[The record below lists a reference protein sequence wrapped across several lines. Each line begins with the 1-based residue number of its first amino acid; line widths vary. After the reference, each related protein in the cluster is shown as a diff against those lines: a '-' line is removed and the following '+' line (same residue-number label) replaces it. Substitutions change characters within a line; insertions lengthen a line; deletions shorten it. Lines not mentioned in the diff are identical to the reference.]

1 MWPASKGTICFK
13 IGPIC
18 RIVIF
23 IGQFCRRFGLICSK
37 IKQAIVRNCRIC
49 NFVIMIELLDTN
61 TILTGLRF
69 PYKVSKVTQVVIAK
83 GEISCIVDFFSY
95 ALKAPSMAI
104 FFPGQVIESLEAS
117 DDFEGFGMVT
127 AEEFTDS
134 LNLPVSFQERLSYKS
149 NHFYALNQEGLN
161 AFANCYGMV
170 KSIMS
175 QEDHPYKEEIIR
187 HLFSAYYYGLGY
199 YVHDAQ
205 QQKSVMTGQQE
216 VCEKFISL
224 AAEHF
229 KEHRDIG
236 FYADRLCMTNKY
248 LSALLKQET
257 GMTALEW
264 IERFVVL
271 YAKGCLSSTTM
282 TVQEISDELDF
293 PSQSVFGK
301 YFKRVEGMSPK
312 AYRQSLEAQRKSQ
325 Q

>member
-1 MWPASKGTICFK
+1 M
-13 IGPIC
+13 
-18 RIVIF
+18 
-23 IGQFCRRFGLICSK
+23 
-37 IKQAIVRNCRIC
+37 
-49 NFVIMIELLDTN
+49 MDIELLDDEA
-61 TILTGLRF
+61 ILKGLHF
-69 PYKVSKVTQVVIAK
+69 PYKVSKVTQVVIAA
-83 GEISCIVDFFSY
+83 GEISCIVDFYSY

-117 DDFEGFGMVT
+117 EDFRGFGMVT
-127 AEEFTDS
+127 TEAFTDS
-134 LNLPVSFQERLSYKS
+134 LNLPVSFQERLSFKS
-149 NHFYALNQEGLN
+149 KHFYSLNQEGLD
-161 AFANCYGMV
+161 AFVNCYKMV
-170 KSIMS
+170 KSIMN
-175 QEDHPYKEEIIR
+175 QEGHPYKEEIIR

-199 YVHDAQ
+199 YVHNSR

-224 AAEHF
+224 ASENF
-229 KEHRDIG
+229 KDHRDIG
-236 FYADRLCMTNKY
+236 FYADKLCMTNKY

-271 YAKGCLSSTTM
+271 YAKGYLSSTTM

-312 AYRQSLEAQRKSQ
+312 AYRQSLETKEQSRQ
-325 Q
+325 